1 MPPKKKQDSKKTASS
16 SASQKKGTGTK
27 RKAASSSTGAKT
39 AAKKTKKQPND
50 AQPSATPLPHETKLA
65 LLQYLLTPEAFD
77 LAYPPIPAGKGEVD
91 LPPEEQGPKTAPERP
106 QQHAQPSSSSK
117 KEQNAASPQY
127 PHSLSLTPFQ
137 TLLASLLL
145 SKPISHRLG
154 LRAIKTLFSPPYSYT
169 TPSALEAAGTEGRR
183 AALWD
188 ARTQHKEK
196 TAEQLGWVVDG
207 VGEMCEDTEEDR
219 ESLGVVKQE
228 AERLAKEEQGD
239 SIAKRKAARMGIT
252 ASLVEGIKGVGP
264 GVVSIFL
271 RRIQNQWACVFPFA
285 DERTLR
291 YAEELGLIK
300 VPEELAGE
308 DQDQDEDKKE
318 EALFKGADEL
328 FGLLM
333 ESRKEGGEAKDG
345 WKDEKDAFVRLLD
358 VVVGLGLEKKIE
370 EARKRVETAS

>member
-1 MPPKKKQDSKKTASS
+1 MPPTKRQNAKKT
-16 SASQKKGTGTK
+16 QKGKGTK
-27 RKAASSSTGAKT
+27 RKATSSSTGGKASP
-39 AAKKTKKQPND
+39 KKTKKQD
-50 AQPSATPLPHETKLA
+50 QSSSAPPAGPLPDDSKLA
-65 LLQYLLTPEAFD
+65 LLQYLLTPEAFS

-91 LPPEEQGPKTAPERP
+91 LPPEKQGPKTAPERP
-106 QQHAQPSSSSK
+106 QHAQHSDAGNSSSSK
-117 KEQNAASPQY
+117 PSEGDTPQY
-127 PHSLSLTPFQ
+127 PHHLHLTPFQ

-271 RRIQNQWACVFPFA
+271 RRIQNQWECVFPFA

-291 YAEELGLIK
+291 YAEELGLIE

-308 DQDQDEDKKE
+308 DHDQDEDKKE
-318 EALFKGADEL
+318 EGLFRGADEL

-345 WKDEKDAFVRLLD
+345 LDDEKDAFVRLLD
-358 VVVGLGLEKKIE
+358 VVVGLGLEKKIG
-370 EARKRVETAS
+370 EAREGVEMTSG